1 MTLDEIINIAKQ
13 NNQDQ
18 EDYNEIIWSQK
29 LRTQEKIE
37 LSLQVFDQVNTTYSL
52 MTLWLEYS
60 VSGTMTS
67 ELNKIIFRKYQ
78 KELSDSEKDLEGSME
93 YSLYFDIFDSPELQ
107 LEAWNY
113 FISNDPSDKFL
124 KIMLFNAAPLSYS
137 VKDKLYQALLPFD
150 KFHEAIYKSI
160 RNSISYA
167 NFYAVEF
174 ENKKALE
181 TISQLKIAER
191 IAELDKEKGYQPYD
205 QLIASLKKVR

>member
-18 EDYNEIIWSQK
+18 EDYIEIIWSQK
-29 LRTQEKIE
+29 LRAEEKIE
-37 LSLQVFDQVNTTYSL
+37 LSLLVFDQVNTYSSL
-52 MTLWLEYS
+52 TNLWLEYS

-67 ELNKIIFRKYQ
+67 ELNKIIYRKYQ
-78 KELSDSEKDLEGSME
+78 TDLSQSEKDLGNSME

-124 KIMLFNAAPLSYS
+124 IIMLFNAAPLPYS
-137 VKDKLYQALLPFD
+137 VKDKLYQALLRFD

-160 RNSISYA
+160 RNSLSYA

-181 TISQLKIAER
+181 IISQLKIAEK

-205 QLIASLKKVR
+205 QLVASLKKVR